1 MDMKK
6 NYLKIIFVIDESGSM
21 QGTESDV
28 IGGFNNFIE
37 EQKSKP
43 YGKIDVT
50 LYKFNNESSRVF
62 NNLPLDEIRHLER
75 RDYNPGGLTALYD
88 TIGIAISETEKHKT
102 NLKQRHR
109 PDMILMVIITDG
121 QENASREYSSLT
133 IKSLIEKNEKRENW
147 QFIYLGADLSNFVD
161 ADTLGIRNRASTGKS
176 NLKEKF
182 NVVSE
187 HTILFRKANLE
198 EDSDVLM
205 CHFVD
210 DLNEE

>member
-1 MDMKK
+1 M
-6 NYLKIIFVIDESGSM
+6 
-21 QGTESDV
+21 
-28 IGGFNNFIE
+28 
-37 EQKSKP
+37 
-43 YGKIDVT
+43 
-50 LYKFNNESSRVF
+50 
-62 NNLPLDEIRHLER
+62 ER